1 MLYVVEVGRNEHEET
16 VVVECSNLIE
26 AESFADLNMN
36 VIEYEYAVVD
46 APSRSEL
53 AYANFGRPLS
63 MLDKNEIEVI
73 DTIMDAYLDE
83 EFYYDINPYDEDNEE
98 HRRIFES
105 QDRIPFGKD
114 DII

>member
-1 MLYVVEVGRNEHEET
+1 MLYVVEVGRNKHEET
-16 VVVECSNLIE
+16 VIVECNSLIE
-26 AESFADLNMN
+26 AESFAELNRN
-36 VIEYEYAVVD
+36 IQEYKYAFIN

-53 AYANFGRPLS
+53 AYAKFDRPLS

-73 DTIMDAYLDE
+73 DEIMDAYLDE
-83 EFYYDINPYDEDNEE
+83 EFYFDINLYDEDNEE
-98 HRRIFES
+98 HRRIFEL